1 MLYDIFI
8 VIVLAFSPYF
18 KSLYQGLK
26 VGTFF
31 LTINVFLLIVG
42 QRFVPTARNYY
53 VLGND
58 NLPTKAERLSVGHH
72 IVPI

>member
-1 MLYDIFI
+1 MSPH
-8 VIVLAFSPYF
+8 VLIIPTETTFF
-18 KSLYQGLK
+18 LLLWQGLK